1 MSITR
6 LHKFLTATTT
16 KTSSSP
22 TIFWFSL
29 SLTFAAI
36 YGLMGLQ
43 QAFSAEYVVQD
54 DARQHTFW
62 MQRFVDGDLFPGD
75 LIANYFQT
83 VAPTGYTFLY
93 QLMAALGINPLLLS
107 KLLPP
112 VLGLIVTGYSFGIS
126 MLLLPVPLAGFLST
140 LLLNHYL
147 WMRDDLISGTPVAFV
162 YPLFTAF
169 LYYFLQRYLLGS
181 CVAIALLG
189 LFYPQCVFICAGILI
204 LQLVQW
210 KNGCLRFSPERRDYQ
225 FCAFCLGTAL
235 AVILLYALKS
245 HGYGPVITAAE
256 AKTWPEFWSKGKSKF
271 FFDDPWH
278 FWITAQRSGI
288 LPRFGTIVP
297 LVASFLLPL
306 LLFYPAPFPLLKK
319 LSKNI
324 AILVQITLASLAM
337 FFISH
342 ALLFKLHLPSR
353 YTEHS
358 LRVVTAL
365 GAGIAITAIIDAV
378 LNWADDKQFKSN
390 WRHLLALVT
399 TCVLLVA
406 LGLYPNFIKGFPKTN
421 YIVGEVP
428 LIYKFFSQQPKDIL
442 IASLA
447 KEANNL
453 PIFSKRSILVGSEGY
468 PVPYHKGYYAK
479 IRARAVA
486 LIEAHY
492 SADMEELRRFINKYK
507 IDFWLV
513 EKGAFTSAYL
523 QRERWIMQYQ
533 AAAKKAISLLE
544 EGTVPALARL
554 MNQCSVLEVK
564 DLIVLPSQC
573 ILAKSVEGKGG

>member
-6 LHKFLTATTT
+6 LHKFLTAPAA
-16 KTSSSP
+16 KASSSP
-22 TIFWFSL
+22 AIFWFSL

-62 MQRFVDGDLFPGD
+62 MQRFLDRDLFPGD
-75 LIANYFQT
+75 LIANYFQA

-93 QLMAALGINPLLLS
+93 QLMAAIGINPLLLS

-126 MLLLPVPLAGFLST
+126 MQLLPVPLAGFLST

-147 WMRDDLISGTPVAFV
+147 WMRDDLISATPVAFV
-162 YPLFTAF
+162 YPLFAAF
-169 LYYFLQRYLLGS
+169 LYYFLRRNLLGG
-181 CVAIALLG
+181 CGAIALLG

-210 KNGCLRFSPERRDYQ
+210 ENGRPRLSPERREYQ
-225 FCAFCLGTAL
+225 FCAACMGTAL
-235 AVILLYALKS
+235 LVMSLYALKS
-245 HGYGPVITAAE
+245 HGYGPVIAAAE
-256 AKTWPEFWSKGKSKF
+256 AKTWPEFLSEGKSKF
-271 FFDDPWH
+271 FFENPWH
-278 FWITAQRSGI
+278 FWITGQRSGI
-288 LPRFGTIVP
+288 LPRLGTLVP
-297 LVASFLLPL
+297 LVASLLLPPL
-306 LLFYPAPFPLLKK
+306 LLYPAPFPLLRE

-324 AILVQITLASLAM
+324 AILGQIILASLAM

-365 GAGIAITAIIDAV
+365 AAGIAITAIIDAV
-378 LNWADDKQFKSN
+378 LSWAESEQFKSN
-390 WRHLLALVT
+390 WRQ
-399 TCVLLVA
+399 LVA
-406 LGLYPNFIKGFPKTN
+406 LGATGLLLAALVLHPNFTKRFPRTS
-421 YIVGEVP
+421 YVVGEVP
-428 LIYKFFSQQPKDIL
+428 SLYQFFSQQPQDIL
-442 IASLA
+442 VASLA
-447 KEANNL
+447 IEANNL
-453 PIFSKRSILVGSEGY
+453 PVFSKRSILVGAEGY

-479 IRARAVA
+479 IRDRAVD
-486 LIEAHY
+486 LIAAHY
-492 SADMEELRRFINKYK
+492 SPDVEEVRRFIEKYGV
-507 IDFWLV
+507 DFWLV

-523 QRERWIMQYQ
+523 KRDRWIMQYQ
-533 AAAKKAISLLE
+533 SAKKAIALLD
-544 EGTVPALARL
+544 GGSVPALARL
-554 MNQCSVLEVK
+554 IDQCSALEVK
-564 DLIVLPSQC
+564 DLVILRSDC
-573 ILAKSVEGKGG
+573 IAGKRVEGKGG